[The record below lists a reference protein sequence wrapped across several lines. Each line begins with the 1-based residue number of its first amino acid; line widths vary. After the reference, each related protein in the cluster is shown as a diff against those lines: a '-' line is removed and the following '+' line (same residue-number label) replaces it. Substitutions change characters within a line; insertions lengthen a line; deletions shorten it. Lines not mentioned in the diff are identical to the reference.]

1 MLVTGGPFTKPT
13 HSHTLVPA
21 GTSQVCPQRPQSEA
35 DGLKQKPPRALPGF
49 KSRAPAFHH

>member
-49 KSRAPAFHH
+49 KKEPGT